1 MQVAGFFIALTLLV
15 ACRMLQTMSDQ
26 LNQKE
31 LEKLHNYTKRVGVN
45 EAAEKLGVHRQSLTA
60 ALARLP
66 VRSGTIALIRQNLEA
81 ATGSTSTVTRGDATK
96 PTTKREA

>member
-1 MQVAGFFIALTLLV
+1 MPHAA
-15 ACRMLQTMSDQ
+15 TMSDQ

-31 LEKLHNYTKRVGVN
+31 LEKLRNFAKRVGVN

-60 ALARLP
+60 ALALMP
-66 VRSGTIALIRQNLEA
+66 VRSGTIALIRQNIEA
-81 ATGSTSTVTRGDATK
+81 ATGATSVVRGDSK